1 MAASFDNVN
10 ANAIE
15 TFGID
20 ATYTPD
26 GGDPQTLRI
35 VFDYVYFQTEGE
47 IGIQARQASAGI
59 KEADA
64 PNIKTGET
72 IVAETKTF
80 TIAQV
85 RPDGAG
91 WIELDLQE
99 VP

>member
-1 MAASFDNVN
+1 MAVSYDSLNEST
-10 ANAIE
+10 IE

-26 GGDPQTLRI
+26 GGSPQALRL
-35 VFDYVYFQTEGE
+35 VFDYEYFETEGQV
-47 IGIQARQASAGI
+47 GIQARQASAGI

-64 PNIKTGET
+64 PSIKTGET

-80 TIAQV
+80 TIVQV